1 MTRKVTQYID
11 ADTYQNVVE
20 QTGYEAYYKAIGYLS
35 SWSLGSDNYP
45 EVALYACGDGEL
57 YAHYI
62 RPDNT
67 VGYVLGAVW
76 HPDERRY
83 SFHS

>member
-1 MTRKVTQYID
+1 MTRKVTHYID

-45 EVALYACGDGEL
+45 EVALYACSDGEL

-62 RPDNT
+62 KPDNT
-67 VGYVLGAVW
+67 VGYVLGAVF

>member
-11 ADTYQNVVE
+11 ADTYQTVIE
-20 QTGYEAYYKAIGYLS
+20 QTGYAPYYKAIGYLS
-35 SWSLGSDNYP
+35 SWSLGSDLYP
-45 EVALYACGDGEL
+45 EVNIYACGDGEL

-62 RPDNT
+62 KPDNT
-67 VGYVLGAVW
+67 VGYTIGAVF
-76 HPDERRY
+76 HPEERRY